1 MIVSNSSPLINLSA
15 IGEFNLLKELY
26 GEIFIPSAVWDEVVI
41 KGKGQPGAEEVGN
54 AKWVKKKLVANMS
67 FVEVL
72 TLNLD
77 KGEAEAIA
85 LAKEKDAEIL
95 LIDDKLARKIAHHLG
110 LNYIGLLGVLR
121 EAKSKGIIKNIK
133 GYMDLLRTAAG
144 FWISEDVYR
153 NILKLENEL

>member
-15 IGEFNLLKELY
+15 IGEFNLLQELF

-41 KGKGQPGAEEVGN
+41 KGKGQPGAEEIKN
-54 AKWVKKKLVANMS
+54 AKWVKKELVANMS
-67 FVEVL
+67 LVEIL
-72 TLNLD
+72 TLNLG

-95 LIDDKLARKIAHHLG
+95 LIDDKSARKIAHHLG

-121 EAKSKGIIKNIK
+121 EAKSKGIIKSIR
-133 GYMDLLRTAAG
+133 GYMDLLRTVAG
-144 FWISEDVYR
+144 FWISEDVYK
-153 NILKLENEL
+153 NILKLENEV

>member
-15 IGEFNLLKELY
+15 IGEFNLLKDLY
-26 GEIFIPSAVWDEVVI
+26 GEIFIPTAVWDEVII
-41 KGKGQPGAEEVGN
+41 KGKGRPGAEEVKN
-54 AKWVKKKLVANMS
+54 AKWVKKELVANMS

-144 FWISEDVYR
+144 FWISEDVYK

>member
-15 IGEFNLLKELY
+15 IGEFNLLRELY
-26 GEIFIPSAVWDEVVI
+26 EEILIPSAVWDEVVI
-41 KGKGQPGAEEVGN
+41 KGKEQPGAAEVQN
-54 AKWVKKKLVANMS
+54 AKWIKKELVANMS

-85 LAKEKDAEIL
+85 LAKEKNAEII
-95 LIDDKLARKIAHHLG
+95 LIDDKSARKIAHHLG

-121 EAKSKGIIKNIK
+121 EAKSRGIIRNIK
-133 GYMDLLRTAAG
+133 GYMDLLRTVAG
-144 FWISEDVYR
+144 FWISENVYKDV
-153 NILKLENEL
+153 LKLENEL

>member
-1 MIVSNSSPLINLSA
+1 
-15 IGEFNLLKELY
+15 
-26 GEIFIPSAVWDEVVI
+26 
-41 KGKGQPGAEEVGN
+41 
-54 AKWVKKKLVANMS
+54 MS
-67 FVEVL
+67 FVEIL

-85 LAKEKDAEIL
+85 LAKEKEAEIL
-95 LIDDKLARKIAHHLG
+95 LIDDKSARKIAHHLG

-144 FWISEDVYR
+144 FWISEDVYK
-153 NILKLENEL
+153 NILNLENEL